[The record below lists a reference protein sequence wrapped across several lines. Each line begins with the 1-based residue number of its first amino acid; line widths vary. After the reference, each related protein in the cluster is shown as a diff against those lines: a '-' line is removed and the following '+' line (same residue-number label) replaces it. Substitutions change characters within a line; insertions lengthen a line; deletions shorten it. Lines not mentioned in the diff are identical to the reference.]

1 MRERRKN
8 SDIELDV
15 HRGTGTDT
23 ERPDGCR
30 STCVGSTRTLY
41 ADCLEAA
48 DSLAEEGSGSEM
60 PELPMTPVA
69 AEPRRSVRGG
79 GG

>member
-1 MRERRKN
+1 MDGEGERN
-8 SDIELDV
+8 SDIDSDRHDG

-48 DSLAEEGSGSEM
+48 DSLGRRNGSGSRM

-69 AEPRRSVRGG
+69 GEGRGG
-79 GG
+79 A